1 MPIPRL
7 HTDQVSQN
15 LWGGAWESANVL
27 KLPWQEAKERE
38 RLPSAPPQLVLR
50 ARKLSPEGQWL
61 AQHHTASARVPTRT
75 VTPTTL
81 VCSRND
87 HIPQNSDHTRNHHSL
102 QGAHL
107 SENYGFTFTVHSLHT
122 CKYVEKTIQ
131 TTRQRTEGPQ
141 LMADMMGAFTF

>member
-1 MPIPRL
+1 MQ
-7 HTDQVSQN
+7 TS
-15 LWGGAWESANVL
+15 
-27 KLPWQEAKERE
+27 
-38 RLPSAPPQLVLR
+38 
-50 ARKLSPEGQWL
+50 L
-61 AQHHTASARVPTRT
+61 AQRAKDKYLFILHSSSKQSSLDFSTCFEISLWIILQWDPCSPMNQQPDVDNR
-75 VTPTTL
+75 TL
-81 VCSRND
+81 V
-87 HIPQNSDHTRNHHSL
+87 IDHTRNHHSL